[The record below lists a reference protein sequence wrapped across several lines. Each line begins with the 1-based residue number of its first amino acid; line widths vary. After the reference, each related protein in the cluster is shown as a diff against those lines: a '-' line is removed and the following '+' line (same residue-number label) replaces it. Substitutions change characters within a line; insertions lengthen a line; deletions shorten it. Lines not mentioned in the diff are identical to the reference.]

1 MHRFYAAFGGSRCTA
16 QGDGLAGVQ
25 RFYTAR
31 YAVALGQ
38 RIAAG
43 QHSVGTQR
51 LRHRCR
57 MLQAALCVL
66 HTVLCGLLYSG
77 LQAGKLPP
85 PAGKLLMLALQDLGS
100 GKLIKPIIA

>member
-1 MHRFYAAFGGSRCTA
+1 MHRFYAAFGGGLCTA

-25 RFYTAR
+25 RFYTAG
-31 YAVALGQ
+31 YAVALSQ

-43 QHSVGTQR
+43 QHGVGTQR
-51 LRHRCR
+51 LCHRCR
-57 MLQAALCVL
+57 VLQIALCVL

-85 PAGKLLMLALQDLGS
+85 PAGKLLVLALQELGS